1 MPRKTLKPRE
11 KRGLPPPDYQYNSV
25 LLSRII
31 NKINFAGKRSTAE
44 SLVYQALEKVK
55 EKTNEDPIQVLN
67 RAIETVRPLLEV
79 RPRRVGGATYQV
91 PMEVPQVRSTT
102 LAIHWILGSARSK
115 TGRPFF
121 ERFAEELVSAS
132 KKEGAA
138 FKKREDTHR
147 MAEANKAFAHYRW

>member
-11 KRGLPPPDYQYNSV
+11 KRGLPPPDYRFDSV

-31 NKINFAGKRSTAE
+31 NKMNFSGKKNCAE
-44 SLVYQALEKVK
+44 SIVYTMLDKVQD
-55 EKTNEDPIQVLN
+55 KTKEDPVKVLN
-67 RAIETVRPLLEV
+67 RAIETIRPLLEV

-91 PMEVPQVRSTT
+91 PMEVPHARSIT
-102 LAIHWILGSARSK
+102 LAINWILTASRAK
-115 TGRPFF
+115 TGKPMS
-121 ERFAEELVSAS
+121 ERLAEEIVAAA

-138 FKKREDTHR
+138 FKKREDTHK